1 MVETICIL
9 ALLFLSERQRMLR
22 VRRVDLRKRFV
33 VASFFAF
40 CVGGVPAIAHAEQA
54 QQRNATLWL
63 LDEEAVTLQGT
74 VLTRPQQFANAIMTS
89 SFFDGRLT
97 SIGELAY
104 NFPAPTPEDT
114 IPTRPPRL
122 LYFGLYGSER
132 SFDYGAAYRAVNAG
146 FAHPFDPQEPS
157 DQEGGEVWVTHDAG
171 AIQKKISLS
180 QFWNNIDADPSR
192 PCLMVTQG
200 EVSMS
205 VMRPAWPSLGFSYK
219 RSLLESSQ
227 AQTDYQPQKHWG
239 DTLGTKISYD
249 RPIGKTTWSSHTSL
263 LTDQVSLERR
273 SFLFSQAL
281 SGTYAPTHT
290 LTLNTSLLANQ
301 LSSER
306 RSFLFLRTLSG
317 TYTPTHTLTIAPV
330 LSLEERRDPWSQARA
345 DTSSAALSLTYTRSI
360 LAATISSAYTRTK
373 SKRVTEAEGLA
384 TGASLEWI
392 IGRSGPGEKTLSL
405 NVTYHGF
412 SGGIA
417 RAAAQLSGSL
427 LLQIA
432 AF

>member
-1 MVETICIL
+1 MVEAICIL
-9 ALLFLSERQRMLR
+9 ALLGLSGQQRMLR
-22 VRRVDLRKRFV
+22 VRRVDLRKKFV
-33 VASFFAF
+33 VASFFVF
-40 CVGGVPAIAHAEQA
+40 CASGVPAIAHAEQT

-63 LDEEAVTLQGT
+63 LDEEAVTLQGS
-74 VLTRPQQFANAIMTS
+74 VLTRPQQFANVILTS

-104 NFPAPTPEDT
+104 NFPASTSKET
-114 IPTRPPRL
+114 IPTQPPRL

-132 SFDYGAAYRAVNAG
+132 SFGYGAAYRAVSAG
-146 FAHPFDPQEPS
+146 FAHPFDPQETS
-157 DQEGGEVWVTHDAG
+157 DQEGGEIWVTRDAG
-171 AIQKKISLS
+171 TIQKKISLS
-180 QFWNNIDADPSR
+180 QFWNNIAADPSCPR
-192 PCLMVTQG
+192 LIVTQG
-200 EVSMS
+200 EMSMS
-205 VMRPAWPSLGFSYK
+205 VTRPAWPSFGFSYK

-227 AQTDYQPQKHWG
+227 EPTDFQPQKHWS
-239 DTLGTKISYD
+239 DTFGTKISYD
-249 RPIGKTTWSSHTSL
+249 RPIWKTTWSSYTSL
-263 LTDQVSLERR
+263 LTDQVSSQRR
-273 SFLFSQAL
+273 SFLFYQTL
-281 SGTYAPTHT
+281 SGIYAPTHAF
-290 LTLNTSLLANQ
+290 TLNTSLLANQ
-301 LSSER
+301 RSSER
-306 RSFLFLRTLSG
+306 RSFLFLRTVGG
-317 TYTPTHTLTIAPV
+317 TYTPTRTLTIAPV

-345 DTSSAALSLTYTRSI
+345 DTSSAAFSLTYKRSI

-373 SKRVTEAEGLA
+373 SKRGTEAGGLA

-405 NVTYHGF
+405 HVTYHGF